1 MTPKDVENI
10 LSNANKSQNLNL
22 SQTSEEK
29 RSSKLL
35 SGSQTPLM
43 TSKAKKMIIDMKKD
57 ADDKQKRRT

>member
-1 MTPKDVENI
+1 LTPKDVENI